1 MQNMESYLERIAI
14 SLERIANSMEEATG
28 GEVKSSPPKFY
39 ANVESFATYDWE
51 AIAAKPLAHDEDGF
65 VSEVCFQ
72 GKYYKRRNKQG
83 DIWFSRKI
91 GKNAEGNPC
100 YDTLIR
106 FDSEVSPVT
115 ELPRNV
121 RKQFQQPQQRQPQQP
136 DPAIAPKQYQNQ
148 QTQPKPAAPQRSQ
161 QVQSKTPAPKQ
172 YQQAQPKPAAPEQS
186 QRVQPQQ
193 PQKTNP
199 AIASKQPGKPALYP
213 QHNTMIKEARE
224 ISGMDV
230 GTLIAIMD
238 AHFDGLRPD
247 QMHVGLINRLLRHIA
262 IVRYQEKYQN
272 INVCASSYDGRI
284 NLDMG
289 GNYELSHFNVF
300 KFWCEEA
307 RRLPE
312 LSINPN
318 IQKVKK

>member
-1 MQNMESYLERIAI
+1 MQDIEAYLERIAS

-28 GEVKSSPPKFY
+28 GEVKSTPPKFY
-39 ANVESFATYDWE
+39 ANVESFASYDWE
-51 AIAAKPLAHDEDGF
+51 AIAAKPLTHDEDGF

-91 GKNAEGNPC
+91 GKNAEGDPC

-106 FDSEVSPVT
+106 FDSKVSPVT

-136 DPAIAPKQYQNQ
+136 DPAIAPQ
-148 QTQPKPAAPQRSQ
+148 QPQQPKPVA
-161 QVQSKTPAPKQ
+161 SK
-172 YQQAQPKPAAPEQS
+172 QS
-186 QRVQPQQ
+186 QGVQPQQ

-272 INVCASSYDGRI
+272 INVCASSYDGRV